1 MQPYDVTYPETIDN
15 SSVLVDVKDSLVL
28 KLAVDYNV
36 GDKFIYPTATLAE
49 LQNWPPRGFL
59 TLTDNRCPDEL
70 RAVSF
75 YYTYIDTTRVAFAG
89 LIVLPSTTDTYKP
102 AIYTTISLNVI
113 AEHHNILKNALINI
127 ENFLGIYTEQASI
140 YTGDKNSTITER
152 INKILQVAYT
162 PVAWFEVS
170 KNVLNIPNSVIFK
183 NLSQNMGTNL
193 IDNEIV
199 LEWDFGDNTS
209 STLTYLDVKDVV
221 PPDATNIIAVQK
233 YPNINTIIKTYNSPG
248 KFDVTLT
255 VKNKYGSNSIT
266 LPSIVN
272 ARIQAPLPAEICV
285 AGLQAKGAAT
295 PLVLGDVYR
304 VPTNTQILVSVP
316 IGNRP
321 TTTPAPGDPPSPIY
335 TYAGELCTSSGT
347 PIDPI
352 VSWTWVLSDDNLHGN
367 SQETYASYSTGGLY
381 SIILRVDTKYNCYR
395 ITNVMPPDFPDCEPI
410 LNSDIAY
417 ECGLIPKNVYGIDA
431 IETTNLFLWMYSDCT
446 NLSVRAAEYGLISQ
460 TFKCPQTN
468 SLLLNQDKSFLA
480 GLPNYEN
487 QLYEF
492 ETNFAFAKKTGLR
505 SGEGGDVLLAWA
517 SGKAVTDPDSSQ
529 VIRLKLYNAYQS
541 RYESITSLPP
551 RPWNWLG
558 IQYND
563 TLYFMLGTNPPYYPS
578 AGGTANTSDTN
589 MNLTCYKISTDT
601 YYTCQVFSPSS
612 FFGAASELMQNPF
625 LYNGTINEHGN
636 FAKYRLAVHN
646 NIGYFLRDTV
656 AGSVVTTT
664 GMEVQSYLR
673 SFYCTVGTPTVFIS
687 AFRKLTDMSGPARP
701 EGRLVN
707 LNDGVYFF
715 NNSANVTVYRPT
727 TQVWSTGYAVSST
740 TSFRS
745 LQDTNV
751 TNFDDPKNTLIASSD
766 NDHTAYITFS
776 YSQSATMK
784 FNNTTLAF
792 SSMSARPSPVCPI
805 NPINPTQTGTQWNMG
820 IF

>member
-1 MQPYDVTYPETIDN
+1 MQPFDVTYPESIDTDAI
-15 SSVLVDVKDSLVL
+15 LVTVKDSLFL
-28 KLAVDYNV
+28 KLGIDYNV
-36 GDKFIYPTATLAE
+36 GDPFIYPAATLNE
-49 LQNWPPRGFL
+49 LSNWPPRGFL
-59 TLTDNRCPDEL
+59 TLTDNRCPDEN

-75 YYTYIDTTRVAFAG
+75 YYTYIDTIRVAFAG
-89 LIVLPSTTDTYKP
+89 LIVLPDTKDTYKP

-113 AEHHNILKNALINI
+113 AEHHNTLKNVAINT
-127 ENFLGIYTEQASI
+127 ENFLGIDTEQVAL
-140 YTGDKNSTITER
+140 YTGDKSATITER

-162 PVAWFEVS
+162 PIAWFEVS
-170 KNVLNIPNSVIFK
+170 KNVLNVPNSVIFK
-183 NLSQNMGTNL
+183 NLSQNMGANL

-199 LEWDFGDNTS
+199 LDWDFGDGT
-209 STLTYLDVKDVV
+209 T
-221 PPDATNIIAVQK
+221 ATQK
-233 YPNINTIIKTYNSPG
+233 YPDINSITKTYTSPG

-266 LPSIVN
+266 LPDIVN
-272 ARIQAPLPAEICV
+272 ARIEAPLPAEICLV
-285 AGLQAKGAAT
+285 GLQAKGAAT
-295 PLVLGDVYR
+295 PMVLGDLYR
-304 VPTNTQILVSVP
+304 VPTNTQLLVSVP
-316 IGNRP
+316 VGYRP
-321 TTTPAPGDPPSPIY
+321 TTTPAPGDPASPIY
-335 TYAGELCTSSGT
+335 TYAGELCNSSGT
-347 PIDPI
+347 PTDPI
-352 VSWTWVLSDDNLHGN
+352 VSWTWVLSDDNPHGN
-367 SQETYASYSTGGLY
+367 AQETYASYSTGGIY
-381 SIILRVDTKYNCYR
+381 SIILRVDTKYDCYR
-395 ITNVMPPDFPDCEPI
+395 ITNVMPPDFPDCLPI
-410 LNSDIAY
+410 LNSDVAY
-417 ECGLIPKNVYGIDA
+417 ECSLIPKNVYGIDA

-446 NLSVRAAEYGLISQ
+446 NLSVRASEYGLISQ
-460 TFKCPQTN
+460 TFKCPQVN

-480 GLPNYEN
+480 GLPNYD
-487 QLYEF
+487 QQVYEF
-492 ETNFAFAKKTGLR
+492 ETNFAFANRTGLK

-517 SGKAVTDPDSSQ
+517 SGKSIIDSDSSQ
-529 VIRLKLYNAYQS
+529 VIRLKLYNAYQA
-541 RYESITSLPP
+541 RYESVTSLPQ

-578 AGGTANTSDTN
+578 AGSTANTSDTN

-625 LYNGTINEHGN
+625 LYNGTVNEHGN
-636 FAKYRLAVHN
+636 FAKYRMAVHN
-646 NIGYFLRDTV
+646 NIGYFLRDVVVGSTQTT
-656 AGSVVTTT
+656 AGT
-664 GMEVQSYLR
+664 EVQSYLR
-673 SFYCTVGTPTVFIS
+673 NFYCTVGTPTVFIS
-687 AFRKLTDMSGPARP
+687 AFRKLIDMSGPARP

-715 NNSANVTVYRPT
+715 NNSSNVTAYKPT
-727 TQVWSTGYAVSST
+727 TQVWNTGYAVSST

-776 YSQSATMK
+776 YSPSATMK

-792 SSMSARPSPVCPI
+792 SSMSARPSPVCTI